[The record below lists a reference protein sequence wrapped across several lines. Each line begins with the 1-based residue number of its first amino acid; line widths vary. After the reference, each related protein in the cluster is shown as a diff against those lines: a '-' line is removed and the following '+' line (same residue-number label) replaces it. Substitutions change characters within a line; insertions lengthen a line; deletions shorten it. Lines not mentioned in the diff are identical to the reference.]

1 MTWDRFLS
9 EQKFADI
16 FGRDNGKDQRPKLPA
31 GLNAQYRTAH
41 ERDHD
46 RILFSS
52 PMRRLGDK
60 TQVFPLESI
69 ESIRTRLTHSYEV
82 ANLARSI
89 GGDISRTYAS
99 QIGKDAE
106 RKVTP
111 ILDAV
116 GLAHDIGNPP
126 FGHQGENAIR
136 QWFRRNSKTLFE
148 YDGDDLNKLAD
159 INGLKEQHRQ
169 DFLQFEGNAQTLRVL
184 SKLQVIGD
192 DLGLNLTFGTLASV
206 MKYVAASDQ
215 VSENKQALK
224 KVGYFASEARLV
236 EMVRDEVGLAGDARH
251 PLALLMEACDDIA
264 YSVLDAEDSIK
275 KGLVSYHDLIA
286 SLTASNTQN
295 DECIQYVLDSS
306 KVEHQR
312 LAQQSLAPA
321 ELNDV
326 STQMFRVYAIHV
338 MVASAVQSFKDN
350 YDAIMKGTYD
360 GDLVGSSRASRLCK
374 ALKRFDRENAFSDK
388 SVLKLELNG
397 YNVINRLM
405 DFLWMGIS
413 NRKEYKE
420 LDGRRTDPFSEYVY
434 SRISKNYRRVFEGKI
449 DSFHDKIELPIRYKE
464 MQLLTDMVSGMTD
477 KFCIELHD
485 DFLTHYQRMSP
496 VGNAQNT

>member
-1 MTWDRFLS
+1 MNWNKFLNS
-9 EQKFADI
+9 GKFADLL
-16 FGRDNGKDQRPKLPA
+16 GRNNGKDKRPELPD
-31 GLNAQYRTAH
+31 GLNPQERTPY

-52 PMRRLGDK
+52 PIRRLGDK

-89 GGDISRTYAS
+89 GGDISRTYADE
-99 QIGKDAE
+99 IGANAD
-106 RKVTP
+106 RKITHV
-111 ILDAV
+111 LAAV

-136 QWFRRNSKTLFE
+136 QWFKRNSCSLFE
-148 YDGDDLNKLAD
+148 YDGDDYNQSAD
-159 INGLKEQHRQ
+159 VKNLTEQHKQ

-192 DLGLNLTFGTLASV
+192 DLGLNLTFATLASV
-206 MKYVAASDQ
+206 MKYVAASDKL
-215 VSENKQALK
+215 NDDKQALK
-224 KVGYFASEARLV
+224 KVGYFASEETLV
-236 EMVRDEVGLAGDARH
+236 QTVREKVGLEGDARH

-286 SLTASNTQN
+286 SLNASNGSG
-295 DECIQYVLDSS
+295 DACIEYVLNAS
-306 KVEHQR
+306 KIEHDR
-312 LAQQSLAPA
+312 LAKQSLAPA

-338 MVASAVQSFKDN
+338 MVASAVQAFKDN
-350 YDAIMKGTYD
+350 YAEIVTGTYT
-360 GDLVGSSRASRLCK
+360 GELVGSSKAAKLCK
-374 ALKRFDRENAFSDK
+374 ALKKFDRENAFSDK

-413 NRKEYKE
+413 NRKEYME
-420 LDGRRTDPFSEYVY
+420 LDSKRTDPFSAYVY

-449 DSFHDKIELPIRYKE
+449 ERYHAAINLPVRYKE

-485 DFLTHYQRMSP
+485 DFLTHYRRMLP
-496 VGNAQNT
+496 VGNAENT